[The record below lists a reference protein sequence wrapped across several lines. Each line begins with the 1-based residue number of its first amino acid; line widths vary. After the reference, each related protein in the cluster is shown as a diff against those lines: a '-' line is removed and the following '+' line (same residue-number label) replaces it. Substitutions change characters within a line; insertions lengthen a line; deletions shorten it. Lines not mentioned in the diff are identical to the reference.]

1 MIDLRGDVES
11 ALCAEHLAS
20 HGAEITIATPFMSYG
35 PHLGFTHVNDILRR
49 LYGLG
54 CTFEPSTVFGGT
66 AAGEAVTRH
75 IHTRRVQERRF
86 DAIVAG
92 VPGRSDTS
100 LGAAVERTGARLL
113 VAGDAVAPRTALH
126 AFREG
131 DDAGR
136 AA

>member
-1 MIDLRGDVES
+1 
-11 ALCAEHLAS
+11 
-20 HGAEITIATPFMSYG
+20 MSFG
-35 PHLGFTHVNDILRR
+35 PYLGFTHVNDILGR

-54 CTFEPSTVFGGT
+54 CTLEPSTVFGGT

-75 IHTRRVQERRF
+75 IHSRQVQERPLRR
-86 DAIVAG
+86 DR
-92 VPGRSDTS
+92 GR
-100 LGAAVERTGARLL
+100 GARAAPTPRSAPRWSAPARRLL
-113 VAGDAVAPRTALH
+113 LAGDAVAPRTALH